1 MVILPSQ
8 VLSQERNSSQAPSHP
23 TYTAIR
29 RAACPMESYLAS
41 GFVAS
46 PGVMEQDEER
56 LSKVASSHSISL
68 GDDGMEVT
76 PEVLQISASE
86 VRAVAHAAGGSSFVP
101 SA

>member
-1 MVILPSQ
+1 
-8 VLSQERNSSQAPSHP
+8 
-23 TYTAIR
+23 
-29 RAACPMESYLAS
+29 MESYLAS

-56 LSKVASSHSISL
+56 LSKIASSSHSISL

-76 PEVLQISASE
+76 PEALQISASE